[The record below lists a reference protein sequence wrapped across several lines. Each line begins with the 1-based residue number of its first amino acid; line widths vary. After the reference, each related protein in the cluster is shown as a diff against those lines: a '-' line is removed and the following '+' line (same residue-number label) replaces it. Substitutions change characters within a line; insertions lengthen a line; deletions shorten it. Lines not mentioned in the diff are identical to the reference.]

1 MIIVEQ
7 LGLAIIP
14 LCFSIS
20 SGLISG
26 IISGTWGSILNA
38 LELSITTAPRL
49 TASGANTS
57 LTLPPANNAMS
68 ISLKESGFASSTVY
82 SSPQTINFL
91 PADLADAKSL
101 SEANEKFL
109 SSNKR
114 INS

>member
-26 IISGTWGSILNA
+26 IISGTWGSILNV

-57 LTLPPANNAMS
+57 LTFPPANNAMS